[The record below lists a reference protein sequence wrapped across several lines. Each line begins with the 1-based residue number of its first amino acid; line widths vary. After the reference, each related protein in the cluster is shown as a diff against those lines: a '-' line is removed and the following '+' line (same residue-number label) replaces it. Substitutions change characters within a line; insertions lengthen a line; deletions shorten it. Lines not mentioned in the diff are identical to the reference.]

1 MNKSKLFLSFWVANV
16 VALFSIIVVPKKPE
30 FYSILSLLT
39 IFLIFV
45 VPLILVVS
53 QGYLTV
59 TSKECLEMS
68 SCIPN
73 AGCSLVILLTFVK
86 FIGSIEKIGRTQM
99 VTILLV
105 FVVLELLLGYLKIEN
120 KEMTKKQFILTEIA
134 TYMSLVIFFF
144 CAMVMSFDFGII

>member
-1 MNKSKLFLSFWVANV
+1 MNKSKLFLSFWVVNV

-120 KEMTKKQFILTEIA
+120 KKMTKKQFILTEIA

>member
-59 TSKECLEMS
+59 TSKKCLEMS

-86 FIGSIEKIGRTQM
+86 FISSIEKIGRTQM

>member
-1 MNKSKLFLSFWVANV
+1 MNKSKLFLSFWVVNV

-59 TSKECLEMS
+59 TSKECLGMS
-68 SCIPN
+68 SCTPN

-120 KEMTKKQFILTEIA
+120 KKMTKKQFILTEIA

>member
-16 VALFSIIVVPKKPE
+16 VALFSIIIVPKKPE

-39 IFLIFV
+39 IFLIFI

-53 QGYLTV
+53 QGCLTV
-59 TSKECLEMS
+59 TSKGCLEMS

>member
-16 VALFSIIVVPKKPE
+16 VALFSIIIVPKKPE
-30 FYSILSLLT
+30 FYSILSLST

-73 AGCSLVILLTFVK
+73 VGCSLVILLTFVK

>member
-1 MNKSKLFLSFWVANV
+1 
-16 VALFSIIVVPKKPE
+16 
-30 FYSILSLLT
+30 
-39 IFLIFV
+39 
-45 VPLILVVS
+45 
-53 QGYLTV
+53 
-59 TSKECLEMS
+59 MS

-144 CAMVMSFDFGII
+144 CAMVISFDFGII